1 MVDDVFRTSRPVG
14 RGVRATEVTA
24 AKSRNSTVSPGGS
37 EGSGLVTWRLCS
49 ARILVGRLAN
59 AEGGDC
65 QREKRVTSNLTAGF
79 PRLVART
86 LRIVEISPLIGPL
99 AWTVRLGVDSRRK
112 ISRPSAALTR
122 ARSTP
127 NGNPSRFT
135 STVHRP
141 VAVPLEPGSIPVAVE
156 PVGREGP
163 GTIFRPTIRRPR
175 LLTKGR
181 IGDGERPRV
190 IQRQRWR
197 FSIPRGPWVSPGV
210 PSTATPP

>member
-1 MVDDVFRTSRPVG
+1 MSSERRDRSGAVSVRLKLPQPNLEIALSVQEGAKARPSRAGDSALPGSLSV
-14 RGVRATEVTA
+14 
-24 AKSRNSTVSPGGS
+24 VSQMPK
-37 EGSGLVTWRLCS
+37 VVCS
-49 ARILVGRLAN
+49 
-59 AEGGDC
+59 
-65 QREKRVTSNLTAGF
+65 TSNLTAGF

-112 ISRPSAALTR
+112 VSRPSAALTR

-190 IQRQRWR
+190 IQGQRWR
-197 FSIPRGPWVSPGV
+197 FSIPRGPLASLGV

>member
-37 EGSGLVTWRLCS
+37 EGSPLPSWRLCS

-59 AEGGDC
+59 AEGG
-65 QREKRVTSNLTAGF
+65 VFYTSNLTAGF
-79 PRLVART
+79 PRLVRVRYESSKYLSSDRPPCFGPCGLVLT
-86 LRIVEISPLIGPL
+86 RDGRSP
-99 AWTVRLGVDSRRK
+99 D
-112 ISRPSAALTR
+112 PSATLTR

-156 PVGREGP
+156 PAGREGP

-197 FSIPRGPWVSPGV
+197 FSIPREPLVSLGG

>member
-1 MVDDVFRTSRPVG
+1 MALPGSLSV
-14 RGVRATEVTA
+14 
-24 AKSRNSTVSPGGS
+24 VSQMPK
-37 EGSGLVTWRLCS
+37 VVCS
-49 ARILVGRLAN
+49 
-59 AEGGDC
+59 
-65 QREKRVTSNLTAGF
+65 TSNLTAGF

-190 IQRQRWR
+190 IQGQRWR
-197 FSIPRGPWVSPGV
+197 FSIPRGPLASLGG
-210 PSTATPP
+210 PSTATPSRCTRAKNRKSPSKKSKCRARRFRSWKAREAYSAKKTSTALE